1 MAELSGDEAG
11 VRRAVDQWAV
21 VLSAMLNGDP
31 APLAE
36 LYSHARDV
44 TYMGAEGTY
53 RIGWDA
59 TYADWSAQAEKSS
72 GGQVEAVDVHVVV
85 SGDLAAAQHLTR
97 GQVRQ
102 PDGQMNET
110 NVRESS
116 VFRKENGAWKM
127 IAHHADGI
135 PYWDEAF
142 TES

>member
-1 MAELSGDEAG
+1 MTELSGDEAG

-36 LYSHARDV
+36 LYCHERDV

-116 VFRKENGAWKM
+116 VFRKENAAWKM
-127 IAHHADGI
+127 IAHHADGV
-135 PYWDEAF
+135 PYWQEAF

>member
-1 MAELSGDEAG
+1 MELSGDEAG
-11 VRRAVDQWAV
+11 VRRAVGQWVV
-21 VLSAMLNGDP
+21 VLNAMLNGDP

-44 TYMGAEGTY
+44 TY

-72 GGQVEAVDVHVVV
+72 GGQVTAADVHVVV
-85 SGDLAAAQHLTR
+85 SGDLAAVQHFTR

-127 IAHHADGI
+127 IAHHADSV
-135 PYWDEAF
+135 PYWEKAF
-142 TES
+142 TDS